1 MRTAVSIARI
11 LLLGWISLPLMAT
24 EVPSSAR
31 AVQAE
36 QRVRA
41 DLDARLAMF
50 GARWGAPLY
59 LRIFKQSREL
69 ELWVR
74 AGEGYQLFQTW
85 PICTWSGSLGPK
97 LQQGDWQAPE
107 GFYTVAARQLN
118 PVSRFHLAF
127 NLGYPN
133 AYDRAH
139 GRTGDFLMVHGNCV
153 SVGCYAMG
161 DAAIEQIYTLVAAA
175 LAAGQKSVPVHIF
188 PFRMDGDWAS
198 AYADHEWLPFWRE
211 LEPAYRGFVAGGTPP
226 KVRVQG
232 KRYVVE

>member
-1 MRTAVSIARI
+1 MSRA
-11 LLLGWISLPLMAT
+11 LLFLCWMMSPLMAA
-24 EVPSSAR
+24 ELPSSAR

-41 DLDARLAMF
+41 ELGARLSDL
-50 GARWGAPLY
+50 GASWGAPVY
-59 LRIFKQSREL
+59 LRIFKESREL
-69 ELWVR
+69 ELWVQ

-97 LQQGDWQAPE
+97 LRQGDWQAPE
-107 GFYTVAARQLN
+107 GFYAVAARQLN
-118 PVSRFHLAF
+118 PNSRFHLSF

-161 DAAIEQIYTLVAAA
+161 DDAIEQIYTLVAAA
-175 LAAGQKSVPVHIF
+175 LAQGQASVPVHIF
-188 PFRMDGDWAS
+188 PFRMEGDWAA
-198 AYADHEWLPFWRE
+198 AYAKHEWLPFWRE
-211 LEPAYRGFVAGGTPP
+211 LEPAYRGFVAGGKPP
-226 KVRVQG
+226 KVQVQG

>member
-1 MRTAVSIARI
+1 MCRA
-11 LLLGWISLPLMAT
+11 LLLLCLLMSSLMAA

-41 DLDARLAMF
+41 DLSARLSVL
-50 GARWGAPLY
+50 GGPWGAPVY

-74 AGEGYQLFQTW
+74 VGEGYQLLQTW

-97 LQQGDWQAPE
+97 LRQGDWQAPE

-118 PVSRFHLAF
+118 PVSRFHLSF

-175 LAAGQKSVPVHIF
+175 LAQGQKSVPVHIF
-188 PFRMDGDWAS
+188 PFRMEGDWA
-198 AYADHEWLPFWRE
+198 ATYADHEWLPFWQE
-211 LEPAYRGFVAGGTPP
+211 LEPAYRDFAAGGLPP
-226 KVRVQG
+226 QVRVQG